1 MWATLHDN
9 LSFGSPLPPLAPLPP
24 LRSTL
29 SSLSNQISFSPSP
42 STIFHFIKLSYHK
55 LNESSARFLLL
66 FLSQPAPFTIFPLQ
80 LTPPPPPPP
89 PIPQFSTSPSDSACC
104 PLWILPHTESS
115 GRALIPQRR
124 LCQLM
129 VLGAESGSSRP
140 RVQSRGSVPLQDYA
154 EFNSLPLTPEVGRPR
169 NKESLK

>member
-9 LSFGSPLPPLAPLPP
+9 LFFGSPPPPLAPLPP

-80 LTPPPPPPP
+80 LTSP
-89 PIPQFSTSPSDSACC
+89 PIPQFSTSPSDSACR

-140 RVQSRGSVPLQDYA
+140 RVQSSGSVPLQDYA
-154 EFNSLPLTPEVGRPR
+154 ELNSLPLTPEVGRPR
-169 NKESLK
+169 NKESSK

>member
-80 LTPPPPPPP
+80 LTPPPHHPP
-89 PIPQFSTSPSDSACC
+89 SLNSPH
-104 PLWILPHTESS
+104 LHQILPAALCGFSPTQ
-115 GRALIPQRR
+115 RAAGGLLSLR
-124 LCQLM
+124 
-129 VLGAESGSSRP
+129 G
-140 RVQSRGSVPLQDYA
+140 GSVSWWFSGLRAALLAPGFKVAALFRSRIMQSSIPFHWNLRSA
-154 EFNSLPLTPEVGRPR
+154 GQEIRRV
-169 NKESLK
+169 